1 MNRGLEPNQKDV
13 ESVLDGVLNQDPE
26 EVKAIMEIWEGS
38 DEWLD

>member
-13 ESVLDGVLNQDPE
+13 ESVLDAVLNSDPE
-26 EVKAIMEIWEGS
+26 EVKDIIEIWEGS